1 LGALCLYMVVIWM
14 FYIFSHISLNFS
26 KNLLNIYFPSTDL
39 ILLKSRVIILIFD
52 LLFLYFLLSLIKI
65 ILTIFSIS
73 ILDLKIIFLKSSF
86 GSIK

>member
-1 LGALCLYMVVIWM
+1 MVVIWM

-39 ILLKSRVIILIFD
+39 ILLKSRVILLIFD